1 MYFENGPQEVRIEES
16 GMRVLLANEIQRD
29 LSRSLRGASESQIL
43 TAWELS
49 RLGQSYMGTLVDWPL
64 LTLRA
69 LGSRRF

>member
-1 MYFENGPQEVRIEES
+1 
-16 GMRVLLANEIQRD
+16 MRVLLAYEIQRD
-29 LSRSLRGASESQIL
+29 LSRSLKGASESQIL

-49 RLGQSYMGTLVDWPL
+49 RLGQSYIYGYSCLLLSL